1 MKYLFTTISA
11 ALILVA
17 CNNVS
22 SEQKGTFSIP
32 TTVKIVGAMK
42 NVMWKGE
49 LQGTIDLD
57 TISNKNHLYGFGPM
71 EYLTGELLIIDGI
84 SYISTVINDSS
95 MKVEENYKTKAP
107 FFAYANIENWVET
120 PLPDSVNSLTTLENY
135 LNESTTNSIRP
146 FLFKLEGNMEEASI
160 HIVNLPKGTEV
171 HSPEDAHKQRKSY
184 SLKNEDVSVIGFFS
198 TEHKTIFTHH
208 DTFLHMHLI
217 TNNKSKMG
225 HCDEMKFD
233 SKKMKLYLPKK

>member
-1 MKYLFTTISA
+1 MKYLFTTISST
-11 ALILVA
+11 LLLVA

-22 SEQKGTFSIP
+22 SEQKGTILIP

-49 LQGTIDLD
+49 LRGTIDLD

-71 EYLTGELLIIDGI
+71 EYLTGELLIIDGV
-84 SYISTVINDSS
+84 SYISTVLNDSS
-95 MKVEENYKTKAP
+95 MKVEKNYKIKAP

-146 FLFKLEGNMEEASI
+146 FFFKLEGNMEEASI
-160 HIVNLPKGTEV
+160 HIVNLPKGAEV
-171 HSPEDAHKQRKSY
+171 HSPEDAHKERRSY
-184 SLKNEDVSVIGFFS
+184 FLKNEDVSVIGFFS
-198 TEHKTIFTHH
+198 TE
-208 DTFLHMHLI
+208 
-217 TNNKSKMG
+217 
-225 HCDEMKFD
+225 
-233 SKKMKLYLPKK
+233 